1 MKAPKIDSEV
11 FVNLRRHLHAHPEVS
26 EKEYGTQEYIFAF
39 LKELGYSEIF
49 KVGKTGLLLKVSTKN
64 PGKRILIRVDIDAL
78 PIREKSNLD
87 YRSKKEG
94 VAHLCGHDGHT
105 AIGCALASML
115 YTQAPEKGE
124 IYIVFQPAEENGIG
138 AAAVISDEVF
148 SNLQFDAVLALHN
161 LPGYPLHS
169 VVVREGSFT
178 AAATSFIIRLHG
190 KTSHAAEPEKGIN
203 PAYAIAEML
212 QKTAELSVPE
222 LEKPDFA
229 LVTPVYMAL
238 GEKSYGVSAG
248 YGELH
253 LTLRAWDNDNIDRL
267 SRDIEKTCLEI
278 AEKHQLETETDWVET
293 FRANIN
299 DPELIHHIRTAAK
312 ELDLN
317 IIERNTAFKWG
328 EDFGLFTER
337 FRGAMFGIGA
347 GEKQPALHNPD
358 YDFPDA
364 LIETGSN
371 VFYTMIY
378 KILSEN

>member
-1 MKAPKIDSEV
+1 MKAPKTDAEA

-26 EKEYGTQEYIFAF
+26 EKEYRTQDHLFTF
-39 LKELGYSEIF
+39 LSDFGLTDLI
-49 KVGKTGLLLKVSTKN
+49 KVANTGLLCKISS
-64 PGKRILIRVDIDAL
+64 GSAGRRILVRVDTDAL
-78 PIREKSNLD
+78 PIQEKSDLA
-87 YRSKKEG
+87 YRSKNNG

-105 AIGCALASML
+105 AIGCALAAML
-115 YTQAPEKGE
+115 QAQAPERGE
-124 IYIVFQPAEENGIG
+124 VFIVFQPAEENGVG
-138 AAAVISDEVF
+138 AGAVLSDKNFPE
-148 SNLQFDAVLALHN
+148 LHFDAVLALHN

-169 VVVREGSFT
+169 VVVREGTFT

-212 QKTAELSVPE
+212 QETAELSVTD
-222 LEKPDFA
+222 LENPDFA
-229 LVTPVYMAL
+229 LVTPVYMTL

-253 LTLRAWDNDNIDRL
+253 LTLRAWDNENIDKL
-267 SRDIEKTCLEI
+267 SQRVEKACLDIAK
-278 AEKHQLETETDWVET
+278 KHQLETETDWVET

-299 DPELIHHIRTAAK
+299 DADLIRHVRNAA
-312 ELDLN
+312 EDLGLDT
-317 IIERNTAFKWG
+317 IERNTAFKWG
-328 EDFGLFTER
+328 EDFGLFTEK

-347 GEKQPALHNPD
+347 GENQPALHNPD

-364 LIETGSN
+364 LIETGAN
-371 VFYTMIY
+371 IFYTLIN